1 MRLPFVTTAEAV
13 TMGATVSLS
22 KPSAPHRDEIATR
35 IAQLEKA
42 LQELEGQRCHLQAEL
57 DHARADLA
65 RIAAVPPT
73 SASTGLSS
81 TPKLTPEEK
90 VALFRRVFR
99 GREDVYPVRFVS
111 KKTGKSGYSPECSN
125 KFVDGLCDLRTTKC
139 SECRNRAYR
148 PLDDA
153 AVVGHLEGRHVIGVY
168 PMLPDETC
176 WFLAMDFDGEAWQDD
191 VGAVREACAR
201 IGIPAYVE
209 RSRSGDGAHV
219 WLFFSVPVTASL
231 ARKLGSHI
239 ITEAMSARPGLPFK
253 SYDRLFPNQDTM
265 PAGGLGNL
273 IALPLQ
279 FEPRQSGNS
288 VFIDEHGH
296 KVPSQWALLAGIQRI
311 DPAQIDA
318 IIRRAAH
325 DGTILGVRSVGDDGA
340 EGAEPWLRSP
350 SGAMPMP
357 AIKGVLPEE
366 LKVTLSQRLFVEK
379 EGLPPALVAQ
389 VRRLAAF
396 QNPEFY
402 KKQAMR
408 MSTWDTPRIICCA
421 ENLDQHV
428 ALPRGCLPELHALA
442 QRHRIGLAVEDL
454 RTEGTPLDVGFLGK
468 LTPLQ
473 TQAIDALVA
482 NDIGVFV
489 APPGVG
495 KTVVAIALIARRQR
509 STLIVVNRRHLLDQW
524 RGQISAF
531 LGIDASQIGQIGGA
545 AGKKNKPTG
554 SLDVAMVQALVKSDS
569 VDDRVAEYGHVIVD
583 ECHHAS
589 SPSFERVLAEL
600 KARYVLGLTATPQRR
615 DGHQAI
621 MSMHLGPIRFQVH
634 ARSLVASRP
643 FRHKLMVRETSFR
656 LEPAS
661 TEPTITQIY
670 AALAADEARNATIL
684 EDVIST
690 LAEGRNPV
698 VLTQRREHVDWFAQR
713 LGPYARN
720 VAILKGGMSKGDEKR
735 ARAALVGERRNGPTV
750 LVATGPYI
758 GEGFDDAPLDSL
770 FLAMPIAWKG
780 TLQQYV
786 GRLHRLH
793 PGKRE
798 VRVFDYV
805 DRSVPML
812 AKMFGKRLRGYRN
825 IGYQEGELPAG
836 FEYLAEEWPG
846 GLDARDGDDE
856 AQEEP

>member
-1 MRLPFVTTAEAV
+1 
-13 TMGATVSLS
+13 VSSL
-22 KPSAPHRDEIATR
+22 KPAPTDAHRDEIATR
-35 IAQLEKA
+35 IARLEQA
-42 LQELEGQRCHLQAEL
+42 LQELEGQRCNLQAEL
-57 DHARADLA
+57 DRARADLA
-65 RIAAVPPT
+65 RIAAVPRTQSSPKD
-73 SASTGLSS
+73 SASN
-81 TPKLTPEEK
+81 PKLTPEEK
-90 VALFRRVFR
+90 VALFRTLFR

-176 WFLAMDFDGEAWQDD
+176 WFLAMDFDGETWQDD
-191 VGAVREACAR
+191 AAAVREACSR
-201 IGIPAYVE
+201 PGIPAYVE

-219 WLFFSVPVTASL
+219 WFFFSVPVTASL

-279 FEPRQSGNS
+279 FEPRQRGNS
-288 VFIDEHGH
+288 VFIDEHGN
-296 KVPSQWALLAGIQRI
+296 KVPSQWGLLAGIQRI
-311 DPAQIDA
+311 DPAKLE
-318 IIRRAAH
+318 IIVRRASH
-325 DGTILGVRSVGDDGA
+325 DGTILGVRSVGDDAA
-340 EGAEPWLRSP
+340 EGASPWLRSP
-350 SGAMPMP
+350 SGAVPMP
-357 AIKGVLPEE
+357 PILGPLPKT
-366 LKVTLSQRLFVEK
+366 LVATLSQRLFVAK
-379 EGLPPALVAQ
+379 QGLPPALVAQ

-428 ALPRGCLPELHALA
+428 ALPRGCQPELHALA

-454 RTEGTPLDVGFLGK
+454 RTEGTALDIDFLGK

-473 TQAIDALVA
+473 AQAIDALVA

-495 KTVVAIALIARRQR
+495 KTVVAIALVARRQR
-509 STLIVVNRRHLLDQW
+509 STLILVNRRHLLDQW
-524 RGQISAF
+524 RSQLSAF
-531 LGIDASQIGQIGGA
+531 LGIDASDIGQIGGA
-545 AGKKNKPTG
+545 PGKKNKPTG
-554 SLDVAMVQALVKSDS
+554 RLDVAMVQALVKADS

-589 SPSFERVLAEL
+589 SPSFERVLSEL

-643 FRHKLMVRETSFR
+643 FRHKLVVRETGFR

-661 TEPTITQIY
+661 AEQTITQIY
-670 AALAADEARNATIL
+670 AALAADETRNTSVL

-690 LAEGRNPV
+690 LAEGRNPI
-698 VLTQRREHVDWFAQR
+698 VLTQRRGHVDWFAQR

-720 VAILKGGMSKGDEKR
+720 VAVLKGGMSKGDEKR
-735 ARAALVGERRNGPTV
+735 ARATLVGERRKGPTV
-750 LVATGPYI
+750 LIATGPYI

-780 TLQQYV
+780 TLEQYV

-812 AKMFGKRLRGYRN
+812 ARMFAKRLRGYRN
-825 IGYQEGELPAG
+825 IGYQEGELPAR